1 MTILPSDAEFPNNV
15 ISVMATRIPQYID
28 PDVRTFKRS
37 LKTSDPSQVVGLFP
51 SLKVP
56 NEQSWEIGGG
66 ADSRGE
72 STIKRYTVIAQ
83 SYVKDTKEE
92 NAISVHSILANR
104 LWRMWHWDYP
114 LHVGLTA
121 LQVVANNTTER
132 FQRRGATSTRYLSNE
147 IQGSFL
153 QTSWIEFWFETET
166 VRNA

>member
-1 MTILPSDAEFPNNV
+1 MIQPGDAEFPNNV
-15 ISVMATRIPQYID
+15 ISLLAIRAPQYID
-28 PDVRTFKRS
+28 ADLRVFKRP
-37 LKTSDPSQVVGLFP
+37 LRTSDSTQTVGLFP

-56 NEQSWEIGGG
+56 EQASWEIGGG
-66 ADSRGE
+66 ADTRGE

-83 SYVKDTKEE
+83 SYVMDSDEE
-92 NAISVHSILANR
+92 RAISTHSILANR
-104 LWRMWHWDYP
+104 LWRMWHWDNP
-114 LHVGLTA
+114 LHVALTA

-153 QTSWIEFWFETET
+153 QTSWIEFWFDTET